1 MQTLLEMW
9 KASPWAFAI
18 GMVVIAYA
26 VTDTI
31 DKAIRNLTRRSV
43 RFTAEDLDL
52 LAEALA
58 DRLGEQPAK
67 IDDAI
72 LDHLALKI
80 ADRMGELQA
89 DAAADDD
96 MVAKLADAVR
106 DRVNTVGLLAC
117 DIELIAARV
126 MDLADERRAEREKAK
141 VAKTAAKPDRAEV
154 LELPKFGVGDT
165 VVDDNGDQGVIS
177 HRSDARDNAWYINWT
192 TGEFAGD
199 TLWSYEESLKLVSKA
214 SAKPATT

>member
-26 VTDTI
+26 VTDTT

-43 RFTAEDLDL
+43 RFTAENLDL
-52 LAEALA
+52 LAKALA

-80 ADRMGELQA
+80 ADRMAELQA

-126 MDLADERRAEREKAK
+126 MDLADERRVEREKAR
-141 VAKTAAKPDRAEV
+141 VEQAEAAARMEAYTKAEKDKRAQDLGFADHADMEA
-154 LELPKFGVGDT
+154 EEATYGPEY
-165 VVDDNGDQGVIS
+165 Q
-177 HRSDARDNAWYINWT
+177 ARKA
-192 TGEFAGD
+192 AA
-199 TLWSYEESLKLVSKA
+199 ESA
-214 SAKPATT
+214 PATT